1 MAKTVGSCIYVHKSN
16 INELYDKVKKLSMNN
31 IKDIEAAVEQIKIK
45 GFKYEVIKY
54 DKQKHQITFI
64 DSPDWITA
72 NEPEVGDG
80 WMLKMNDGWD
90 WKFIKKRNKN
100 PQIYHCKYLF
110 VSSNYTDFDIE
121 ESKRREIAWNAIPGI
136 KDVKKF
142 IGNKDYW
149 VEFLHKN
156 GMEV

>member
-16 INELYDKVKKLSMNN
+16 IGELYAKVAELSMN
-31 IKDIEAAVEQIKIK
+31 KLVDVEVAVDQINKK
-45 GFKYEVIKY
+45 NFKYEVIKY

-64 DSPDWITA
+64 DSPDWIEA

-80 WMLKMNDGWD
+80 WMLKMYENWT

-110 VSSNYTDFDIE
+110 VASDYTGFDIE
-121 ESKRREIAWNAIPGI
+121 EAKRREAAWNSIPGI

-149 VEFLHKN
+149 VGFLGKN